1 VTDPKTHR
9 LPMFPLGTV
18 LFPGAILPLHV
29 FEPRYRQLMTDCL
42 AGDGRFGVVLISR
55 GSEVGGGDQR
65 VAVGTEASIEE
76 ATRFDD
82 GRWAVLAVG
91 RHRIA
96 VESWLPDD
104 PYPLAEV
111 RHLPAAADGA
121 HPGALAEAGA
131 AVRRARALL
140 SELGQDAAA
149 GDRPRA
155 AEPAG
160 DPEAA
165 TWRLCAAAP
174 LGPLDRQRLLEIGG
188 AGERVAAL
196 TDLVL
201 EVADDLHRLL
211 AGPT

>member
-1 VTDPKTHR
+1 
-9 LPMFPLGTV
+9 MFPLGTV

-29 FEPRYRQLMTDCL
+29 FEPRYRQLMADCL

-82 GRWAVLAVG
+82 GRWAVLALG
-91 RHRIA
+91 RRRIA

-111 RHLPAAADGA
+111 RPLPAAPGEADRGA
-121 HPGALAEAGA
+121 VAEAGV

-140 SELGQDAAA
+140 SELGQPAAA
-149 GDRPRA
+149 GDLPGA
-155 AEPAG
+155 AEPTG
-160 DPEAA
+160 DPEVA

-174 LGPLDRQRLLEIGG
+174 LGPLDRQRLLEISDV
-188 AGERVAAL
+188 GERVAAL
-196 TDLVL
+196 TDLAL
-201 EVADDLHRLL
+201 GVADDLHRLL
-211 AGPT
+211 AGPG